1 MTVIVEGHAI
11 TTVDEQFTERLTK
24 RFETSI
30 QNLDASLAIVGTA
43 LNEALL
49 QVQVQQSLNPRGN
62 RNTGAT
68 R

>member
-11 TTVDEQFTERLTK
+11 TTVDEQFTKRLTK

-49 QVQVQQSLNPRGN
+49 QVQVHQSLNPHGN